1 MYDDILRIKKN
12 NRLLDEL
19 ESEELKRMSFYREEC
34 IVDREG
40 LLNDR
45 GHKGHEP
52 REDWE
57 L

>member
-19 ESEELKRMSFYREEC
+19 ESEELKRMSFYREDS